1 MLVQLSFQ
9 VRWFSTCH
17 IRLYCV
23 YLMRPAAGSSNE
35 LPVYSQILSTL
46 LAIQQQQSHMA
57 SVQDEMRV
65 VQNQIVSVQ
74 AGIAQ
79 RVESLEHWQ
88 IQQSNVSEASGIFSS
103 SPSLIAQASS
113 VNGASALEPPW
124 LCPLCFKPYKH
135 RFSFRGHVRR
145 LVVRSTRPKCH
156 LNPRN
161 QMHQILVHRFP
172 GDDFYA
178 QGRAFCREFH
188 EFCTRAINRTR
199 SDADARRL
207 VSSWLEAARASDG
220 REFPECSS
228 SPDAADP
235 VSGHSSSQHS
245 HHGRDRSSSSGCCSC
260 PCHGVGTAPMH
271 HSD

>member
-1 MLVQLSFQ
+1 M
-9 VRWFSTCH
+9 C
-17 IRLYCV
+17 
-23 YLMRPAAGSSNE
+23 PATGSAHDGH
-35 LPVYSQILSTL
+35 VYSQILSTL

-57 SVQDEMRV
+57 SVQDEMRG
-65 VQNQIVSVQ
+65 VQNQMVSVQ
-74 AGIAQ
+74 EGIAQ
-79 RVESLEHWQ
+79 RVGLLEDWQ
-88 IQQSNVSEASGIFSS
+88 RQQSDFSEANGIFSS

-161 QMHQILVHRFP
+161 QMHQALVQRFP

-188 EFCTRAINRTR
+188 AFCSVAINRTR

-207 VSSWLEAARASDG
+207 VMSWLEAARASDG
-220 REFPECSS
+220 REFPECLS
-228 SPDAADP
+228 SPDAAE
-235 VSGHSSSQHS
+235 VSGHSSSQNS
-245 HHGRDRSSSSGCCSC
+245 HHGRGRSSSSGCCSC
-260 PCHGVGTAPMH
+260 PCHGDGMAPMPP
-271 HSD
+271 SD